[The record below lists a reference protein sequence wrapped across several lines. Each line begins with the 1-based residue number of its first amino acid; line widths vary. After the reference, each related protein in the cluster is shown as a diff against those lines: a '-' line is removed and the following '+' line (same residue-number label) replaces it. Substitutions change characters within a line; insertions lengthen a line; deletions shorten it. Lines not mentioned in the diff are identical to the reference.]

1 MNQILSTE
9 SSNNKG
15 NYKKSGGTK
24 DVRSVAKFF
33 AIAIFIFGII
43 LIATSSFALYKNGSN
58 KEQEIKMA
66 AKPTIEIE
74 KKGEEELI
82 ITVTHEEGQI
92 SNVVYYWNQ
101 GNKTTIDGKNG
112 KYIQKTIQ
120 IPSGTNILHVSATDS
135 NQNKTEYSKE
145 YVHAGDIKIDISQS
159 GNNVKIAVD
168 GKNELQSIK
177 YNWDE
182 EEVKTVN
189 VEDSTYSLEVEALVG
204 EHSLH
209 VTAVDSENN
218 TQEKTIK
225 VIGTTKPTLKIEKG
239 DNCYVITAHD
249 DIALKKIEIVTMNDG
264 KVTSIESDGKDF
276 SYKFPLKDNNDNFI
290 KVTAYNTQ
298 NVPSKVIGVKWQK

>member
-9 SSNNKG
+9 NGNNKG
-15 NYKKSGGTK
+15 SKKSGGTK
-24 DVRSVAKFF
+24 DVRSVAKFY
-33 AIAIFIFGII
+33 AITIFVFGII
-43 LIATSSFALYKNGSN
+43 LIATSSFALYKNGTN
-58 KEQEIKMA
+58 KEQQKKLA

-74 KKGEEELI
+74 KKGEDELI

-92 SNVVYYWNQ
+92 DNVVYYWNQ
-101 GNKTTIDGKNG
+101 GNKTTIDGKSQ
-112 KYIQKTIQ
+112 KYLQKIIQ
-120 IPSGTNILHVSATDS
+120 IPSGTNILHVSATDT

-145 YVHAGDIKIDISQS
+145 YVLAGDVKIDITQS
-159 GNNVKIAVD
+159 GNNVKITVN
-168 GKNELQSIK
+168 GKSELKSIS

-182 EEVKTVN
+182 EESKTVE
-189 VEDSTYSLEVEALVG
+189 VKDKTYSLEVEALVG

-209 VTAVDSENN
+209 VTAVDSQNN

-249 DIALKKIEIVTMNDG
+249 DIALKKIEIVTVNDG

-276 SYKFPLKDNNDNFI
+276 SYKFPLKEGDDNFI

-298 NVPSKVIGVKWQK
+298 GVQSKSIGAKWKK